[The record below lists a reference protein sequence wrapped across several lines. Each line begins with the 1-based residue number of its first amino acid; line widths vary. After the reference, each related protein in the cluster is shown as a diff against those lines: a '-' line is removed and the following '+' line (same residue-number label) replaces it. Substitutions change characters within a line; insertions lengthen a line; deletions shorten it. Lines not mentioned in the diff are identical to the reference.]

1 MKILLI
7 LLMLY
12 PTISFGKTYKS
23 DGSIISNSGE
33 IIKESRSVR
42 YQKAQK
48 AFQNGEEITDWPT
61 VKANKNGKSYGQ
73 KNYFGHEILEVGAPL
88 LSLEQLRI
96 KDGNIMEA
104 VAKNHGFENEKILN
118 IAIISMSNETFQ
130 IDNKI
135 SEKQIQEMS
144 DVLKD
149 VGPLLSDVAGK
160 LINDNDIKID
170 GISAG
175 ASLNEIAKSI
185 GADVSLVTS
194 RAIAETM
201 VQSKAQS
208 EKHAGGA
215 SKISPDGSATPAMD
229 SDTGA
234 APRY

>member
-1 MKILLI
+1 
-7 LLMLY
+7 
-12 PTISFGKTYKS
+12 
-23 DGSIISNSGE
+23 
-33 IIKESRSVR
+33 
-42 YQKAQK
+42 
-48 AFQNGEEITDWPT
+48 
-61 VKANKNGKSYGQ
+61 
-73 KNYFGHEILEVGAPL
+73 
-88 LSLEQLRI
+88 
-96 KDGNIMEA
+96 
-104 VAKNHGFENEKILN
+104 
-118 IAIISMSNETFQ
+118 
-130 IDNKI
+130 
-135 SEKQIQEMS
+135 MS

-201 VQSKAQS
+201 AQSKAQS

-229 SDTGA
+229 TDTGA

>member
-104 VAKNHGFENEKILN
+104 VAKNHGFENRDLVEHKGPERAAKDMVNLIKKAAIDKRNKMRKNTKEVYITVATVGDSRTGKSEMAEKMEGVLN
-118 IAIISMSNETFQ
+118 MS
-130 IDNKI
+130 
-135 SEKQIQEMS
+135 
-144 DVLKD
+144 
-149 VGPLLSDVAGK
+149 
-160 LINDNDIKID
+160 LI
-170 GISAG
+170 
-175 ASLNEIAKSI
+175 
-185 GADVSLVTS
+185 
-194 RAIAETM
+194 
-201 VQSKAQS
+201 
-208 EKHAGGA
+208 
-215 SKISPDGSATPAMD
+215 
-229 SDTGA
+229 
-234 APRY
+234 

>member
-1 MKILLI
+1 
-7 LLMLY
+7 MLF

-130 IDNKI
+130 IDNNI
-135 SEKQIQEMS
+135 SEKINLNRSSSCEISLSVVKAKTQKQINTLYVILKIYNLHFHFL
-144 DVLKD
+144 VLWFHILSQSSRLAKPID
-149 VGPLLSDVAGK
+149 DFETQPLASA
-160 LINDNDIKID
+160 
-170 GISAG
+170 IS
-175 ASLNEIAKSI
+175 
-185 GADVSLVTS
+185 T
-194 RAIAETM
+194 
-201 VQSKAQS
+201 
-208 EKHAGGA
+208 
-215 SKISPDGSATPAMD
+215 
-229 SDTGA
+229 
-234 APRY
+234 